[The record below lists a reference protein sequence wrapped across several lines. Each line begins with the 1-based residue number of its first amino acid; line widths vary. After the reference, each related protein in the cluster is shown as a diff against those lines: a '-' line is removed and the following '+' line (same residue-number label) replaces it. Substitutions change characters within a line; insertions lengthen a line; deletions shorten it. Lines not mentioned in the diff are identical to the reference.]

1 MMKKGFTPH
10 RNTPINR
17 SRTTLIGK
25 SDIFHCPS
33 CYPVGTGFT
42 LIELLI
48 VILILV
54 TIMGL
59 GMASFNSFNRR
70 ERLKQSG
77 LTLRSNLRFSQT
89 KAISAQKPASGCTT
103 YVGMRISFT
112 QTSYSAQ
119 HECDPEGLVG
129 NAEST
134 TLPSGI
140 TFLSV
145 PADFT
150 FLTRTNTASI
160 ATDVTITLTNQDQNY
175 ALTISPSGNIRDVGF
190 Q

>member
-1 MMKKGFTPH
+1 MKK
-10 RNTPINR
+10 
-17 SRTTLIGK
+17 
-25 SDIFHCPS
+25 
-33 CYPVGTGFT
+33 GFT

-70 ERLKQSG
+70 ERLKQTG

-89 KAISAQKPASGCTT
+89 KAISAQKPASNCTT
-103 YVGMRISFT
+103 YVGMRISFSE
-112 QTSYSAQ
+112 TSYSSQ

-129 NAEST
+129 SVDVV
-134 TLPSGI
+134 TLPMGI
-140 TFLSV
+140 TFLPI

-160 ATDVTITLTNQDQNY
+160 ANDVTITLTNEDQNY
-175 ALTISPSGNIRDVGF
+175 SLTLSPSGNIRDLGF
-190 Q
+190 E

>member
-1 MMKKGFTPH
+1 MMKK
-10 RNTPINR
+10 
-17 SRTTLIGK
+17 
-25 SDIFHCPS
+25 
-33 CYPVGTGFT
+33 GFT

-70 ERLKQSG
+70 ERLKQAG
-77 LTLRSNLRFSQT
+77 LTFRSNLRFSQT
-89 KAISAQKPASGCTT
+89 KAISAQKPTSNCTT

-112 QTSYSAQ
+112 QTSYSSQ
-119 HECDPEGLVG
+119 HECDPEGLTGPV
-129 NAEST
+129 ELV
-134 TLPSGI
+134 TLPAGI
-140 TFLSV
+140 TFLPI

-160 ATDVTITLTNQDQNY
+160 PTDVTITLTNVDQNY
-175 ALTISPSGNIRDVGF
+175 SLTISPSGNIRDLGF